1 MRRWRCGRGAVS
13 IGATCLLLL
22 TGAMAE
28 PARPGAPAPTGTP
41 PASGPPTGMPNALQG
56 FSQNRDEPVHI
67 TSRRLEVRD
76 KDKIA
81 TFLGDVHVTQGDTN
95 MTCQTLVVFYEQ
107 STATGTATIATQP
120 TAGGQQQV
128 RRLLAQGGVVVNRKD
143 QTATGHEGVFDMK
156 TNTVTLEGDVVV
168 TQCQN
173 VVHGDRLTV
182 DLTTG
187 VSHMESGKSN
197 PRRVEGLFVPGQQ
210 SRPADAPCPDPA
222 KPTPAAPAAAAP
234 AAAIP
239 GAATPGAAIPGA
251 AIPGKPH

>member
-1 MRRWRCGRGAVS
+1 MRRWRCGRGAVL
-13 IGATCLLLL
+13 IGVTCLLLM

-28 PARPGAPAPTGTP
+28 PARQGAPAPTGPTP
-41 PASGPPTGMPNALQG
+41 APTTTSVPNALQG

-107 STATGTATIATQP
+107 SATTGTATIATQATP
-120 TAGGQQQV
+120 GGQQV

-156 TNTVTLEGDVVV
+156 SNTVTLEGDVVV

-182 DLTTG
+182 DLTSG

-197 PRRVEGLFVPGQQ
+197 QRRVEGLFVPGQQ
-210 SRPADAPCPDPA
+210 SHQTDAPCPDPA
-222 KPTPAAPAAAAP
+222 KPAPAAPATGAP
-234 AAAIP
+234 AT
-239 GAATPGAAIPGA
+239 GAPAVTTPPVR
-251 AIPGKPH
+251 PH

>member
-1 MRRWRCGRGAVS
+1 MRRWRCGRGAVL
-13 IGATCLLLL
+13 IGVTCLLLM

-28 PARPGAPAPTGTP
+28 PARQGAPAPTGPTP
-41 PASGPPTGMPNALQG
+41 APAATTGVPNALQG

-107 STATGTATIATQP
+107 SATTGTATVATQATP
-120 TAGGQQQV
+120 GGQQV

-156 TNTVTLEGDVVV
+156 SNTVTLEGDVVV

-182 DLTTG
+182 DLTSG
-187 VSHMESGKSN
+187 VSHIESGKSN
-197 PRRVEGLFVPGQQ
+197 QRRVEGLFVPGQQ
-210 SRPADAPCPDPA
+210 SHQTDAPCPDPA
-222 KPTPAAPAAAAP
+222 KPAPAAPATGAPATGAP
-234 AAAIP
+234 AAT
-239 GAATPGAAIPGA
+239 TPPVR
-251 AIPGKPH
+251 PH

>member
-1 MRRWRCGRGAVS
+1 MRRWRCGRGPVL
-13 IGATCLLLL
+13 IGAAWALLM
-22 TGAMAE
+22 TGAIAAGE
-28 PARPGAPAPTGTP
+28 PARQGTSAPTGTQAAP
-41 PASGPPTGMPNALQG
+41 GATGVPNALQG

-76 KDKIA
+76 KDKMA

-107 STATGTATIATQP
+107 SPATGTAPTTVTTQATP
-120 TAGGQQQV
+120 SGQQV

-156 TNTVTLEGDVVV
+156 SNTVTLEGDVVV

-173 VVHGDRLTV
+173 VVHGERLTV

-187 VSHMESGKSN
+187 VSHIEAGKSTHG
-197 PRRVEGLFVPGQQ
+197 RVEGLFVPGQQ
-210 SRPADAPCPDPA
+210 SHPTDTPCDEPA
-222 KPTPAAPAAAAP
+222 KGVPAAPGRP
-234 AAAIP
+234 
-239 GAATPGAAIPGA
+239 
-251 AIPGKPH
+251 

>member
-1 MRRWRCGRGAVS
+1 MRRWRCGRGAVL
-13 IGATCLLLL
+13 IGVTCLLLM

-28 PARPGAPAPTGTP
+28 PARQGAPAPTGPTP
-41 PASGPPTGMPNALQG
+41 APATTTGVPNALQG

-107 STATGTATIATQP
+107 SATTGTATVATQATP
-120 TAGGQQQV
+120 GGQQV

-156 TNTVTLEGDVVV
+156 SNTVTLEGDVVV

-182 DLTTG
+182 DLTSG

-197 PRRVEGLFVPGQQ
+197 QRRVEGLFVPGQQ
-210 SRPADAPCPDPA
+210 SHQTDAPCPDPA
-222 KPTPAAPAAAAP
+222 KPAPAAPATGAP
-234 AAAIP
+234 AT
-239 GAATPGAAIPGA
+239 GAPAVTTPPVR
-251 AIPGKPH
+251 PH

>member
-1 MRRWRCGRGAVS
+1 MRLWRPVL
-13 IGATCLLLL
+13 IGATCLLLG
-22 TGAMAE
+22 TAVTVEGQ
-28 PARPGAPAPTGTP
+28 PARQGAAVPAPSPSATG
-41 PASGPPTGMPNALQG
+41 STGVPNALQG

-95 MTCQTLVVFYEQ
+95 MTCQTLVVYYEQ
-107 STATGTATIATQP
+107 SAATGTAP
-120 TAGGQQQV
+120 TTLTPQAGSQQQV

-156 TNTVTLEGDVVV
+156 SNTVTLEGDVVV

-173 VVHGDRLTV
+173 VVHGDRLIV

-187 VSHMESGKSN
+187 VSHIEASKTSHG
-197 PRRVEGLFVPGQQ
+197 RVEGLFVPGQQ
-210 SRPADAPCPDPA
+210 SHPSDTPCKEPP
-222 KPTPAAPAAAAP
+222 KPVPAAPVRP
-234 AAAIP
+234 
-239 GAATPGAAIPGA
+239 
-251 AIPGKPH
+251 

>member
-1 MRRWRCGRGAVS
+1 MRRWRCGRGAVL
-13 IGATCLLLL
+13 IGATGLLLMS
-22 TGAMAE
+22 GAMAE
-28 PARPGAPAPTGTP
+28 PARQGAPAPAGPTPAPATATGL
-41 PASGPPTGMPNALQG
+41 PNALQG

-107 STATGTATIATQP
+107 SATTGTATVATQATP
-120 TAGGQQQV
+120 GGQQV

-156 TNTVTLEGDVVV
+156 SNTVTLEGDVVV

-182 DLTTG
+182 DLTSG
-187 VSHMESGKSN
+187 VSHIESGKSN
-197 PRRVEGLFVPGQQ
+197 QRRVEGLFVPGQQ
-210 SRPADAPCPDPA
+210 SHQTDAPCPDPA
-222 KPTPAAPAAAAP
+222 KPAPAAPATGAP
-234 AAAIP
+234 AAT
-239 GAATPGAAIPGA
+239 TPPVR
-251 AIPGKPH
+251 PH

>member
-1 MRRWRCGRGAVS
+1 MRRWRCGRGSVL
-13 IGATCLLLL
+13 IGATCVLLI
-22 TGAMAE
+22 TGAMATGE
-28 PARPGAPAPTGTP
+28 PARQGAPAPTAP
-41 PASGPPTGMPNALQG
+41 PAPGAPTGMPNALQG

-107 STATGTATIATQP
+107 SAATGTATVATQA

-156 TNTVTLEGDVVV
+156 SNTVTLEGDVVV

-187 VSHMESGKSN
+187 LSHMESGKAN
-197 PRRVEGLFVPGQQ
+197 HGRVEGLFVPGQQ
-210 SRPADAPCPDPA
+210 SHATDTPCPDPA
-222 KPTPAAPAAAAP
+222 KPAPSAPSAPAAAAP
-234 AAAIP
+234 AAA
-239 GAATPGAAIPGA
+239 TPVR
-251 AIPGKPH
+251 PH

>member
-1 MRRWRCGRGAVS
+1 MRRWRCGRGAVL
-13 IGATCLLLL
+13 IGVTCLLLM

-28 PARPGAPAPTGTP
+28 PARQGAPAPTGPTP
-41 PASGPPTGMPNALQG
+41 APATTTGVPNALQG

-107 STATGTATIATQP
+107 SATTGTATVATQATP
-120 TAGGQQQV
+120 GGQQV

-156 TNTVTLEGDVVV
+156 SNTVTLEGDVVV

-173 VVHGDRLTV
+173 VVHGDRLIV

-187 VSHMESGKSN
+187 VSHIEASKTSHG
-197 PRRVEGLFVPGQQ
+197 RVEGLFVPGQQ
-210 SRPADAPCPDPA
+210 SHPSDTPCKEPP
-222 KPTPAAPAAAAP
+222 KPVPAAPVRP
-234 AAAIP
+234 
-239 GAATPGAAIPGA
+239 
-251 AIPGKPH
+251 

>member
-1 MRRWRCGRGAVS
+1 MRRWRCGRGAVL
-13 IGATCLLLL
+13 IGVTCLLLM

-28 PARPGAPAPTGTP
+28 PARQGAPAGPTP
-41 PASGPPTGMPNALQG
+41 SPATATGVPNALQG

-107 STATGTATIATQP
+107 SATTGTATVATQATP
-120 TAGGQQQV
+120 GGQQV

-156 TNTVTLEGDVVV
+156 SNTVTLEGDVVV

-182 DLTTG
+182 DLTSG
-187 VSHMESGKSN
+187 VSHIESGKSN
-197 PRRVEGLFVPGQQ
+197 QRRVEGLFVPGQQ
-210 SRPADAPCPDPA
+210 SHQTDAPCPDPA
-222 KPTPAAPAAAAP
+222 KPAPAAPATGAPATGAP
-234 AAAIP
+234 AAT
-239 GAATPGAAIPGA
+239 TPPVR
-251 AIPGKPH
+251 PH

>member
-1 MRRWRCGRGAVS
+1 MRRWRCGRGAVL
-13 IGATCLLLL
+13 IGVTCLLLM

-28 PARPGAPAPTGTP
+28 PARQGAPAPTGPTP
-41 PASGPPTGMPNALQG
+41 APATTTGVPNALQG

-107 STATGTATIATQP
+107 SATTGTATVATQATP
-120 TAGGQQQV
+120 GGQQV

-156 TNTVTLEGDVVV
+156 SNTVTLEGDVVV

-182 DLTTG
+182 DLTSG
-187 VSHMESGKSN
+187 VSHIESGKSKQ
-197 PRRVEGLFVPGQQ
+197 RRVEGLFVPGQQ
-210 SRPADAPCPDPA
+210 SHQTDAPCPDPA
-222 KPTPAAPAAAAP
+222 KPAPAAPATGAPATGAP
-234 AAAIP
+234 AAT
-239 GAATPGAAIPGA
+239 TPPVR
-251 AIPGKPH
+251 PH

>member
-1 MRRWRCGRGAVS
+1 MRRWRCGRGAVL
-13 IGATCLLLL
+13 IGVTCLLLM
-22 TGAMAE
+22 TGAMAD
-28 PARPGAPAPTGTP
+28 PARQGAPAPTGPTP
-41 PASGPPTGMPNALQG
+41 APATTTGVPNALQG

-107 STATGTATIATQP
+107 SATTGTATVATQATP
-120 TAGGQQQV
+120 GGQQV

-156 TNTVTLEGDVVV
+156 SNTVTLEGDVVV

-182 DLTTG
+182 DLTSG
-187 VSHMESGKSN
+187 VSHIESGKSN
-197 PRRVEGLFVPGQQ
+197 QRRVEGLFVPGQQ
-210 SRPADAPCPDPA
+210 SHQTDAPCPDPA
-222 KPTPAAPAAAAP
+222 KPAPAAPATGAPATGAP
-234 AAAIP
+234 AAT
-239 GAATPGAAIPGA
+239 TPPVR
-251 AIPGKPH
+251 PH

>member
-1 MRRWRCGRGAVS
+1 MRRWRCGRGAVL
-13 IGATCLLLL
+13 IGVTCLLLM

-28 PARPGAPAPTGTP
+28 PARQGAPAPTGPTP
-41 PASGPPTGMPNALQG
+41 PPATTTGVPNALQG

-107 STATGTATIATQP
+107 SATTGTATVATQATP
-120 TAGGQQQV
+120 GGQQV

-173 VVHGDRLTV
+173 VVHGERLTV

-187 VSHMESGKSN
+187 VSHIEAGKSAHG
-197 PRRVEGLFVPGQQ
+197 RVEGLFVPGQQ
-210 SRPADAPCPDPA
+210 SHPTDAPCNEPA
-222 KPTPAAPAAAAP
+222 KPVPAAPVRP
-234 AAAIP
+234 
-239 GAATPGAAIPGA
+239 
-251 AIPGKPH
+251 

>member
-1 MRRWRCGRGAVS
+1 MRLWRPVL
-13 IGATCLLLL
+13 IGATCLILG
-22 TGAMAE
+22 TVAAGQ
-28 PARPGAPAPTGTP
+28 PARQGASMPAPGP
-41 PASGPPTGMPNALQG
+41 PAAGASTGVPNALQG

-95 MTCQTLVVFYEQ
+95 MTCQTLVVYYEQ
-107 STATGTATIATQP
+107 SAATGTPPATLAPQP
-120 TAGGQQQV
+120 GGQQQV

-156 TNTVTLEGDVVV
+156 SNTVTLEGDVVV

-173 VVHGDRLTV
+173 VVHGDRLIV

-187 VSHMESGKSN
+187 VSHIEAGKSSHG
-197 PRRVEGLFVPGQQ
+197 RVEGLFLPGQQ
-210 SRPADAPCPDPA
+210 SHPSDTPCKEPA
-222 KPTPAAPAAAAP
+222 KPVPPAPAVRP
-234 AAAIP
+234 
-239 GAATPGAAIPGA
+239 
-251 AIPGKPH
+251 

>member
-1 MRRWRCGRGAVS
+1 MRLWRCGRGPVL
-13 IGATCLLLL
+13 IGAVCLLI
-22 TGAMAE
+22 GS
-28 PARPGAPAPTGTP
+28 GAPAAGQPVRPGPSPAATPGVSTGV
-41 PASGPPTGMPNALQG
+41 PNALQG

-107 STATGTATIATQP
+107 SAATGTATIATQA

-156 TNTVTLEGDVVV
+156 SNTVTLEGDVVV

-182 DLTTG
+182 DLTSG
-187 VSHMESGKSN
+187 VSHMESGKLN
-197 PRRVEGLFVPGQQ
+197 QRRVEGLFVPGQQ
-210 SRPADAPCPDPA
+210 SHQTDTPCPDPPKGA
-222 KPTPAAPAAAAP
+222 PAAPAATAP
-234 AAAIP
+234 AAA
-239 GAATPGAAIPGA
+239 TPAR
-251 AIPGKPH
+251 PH

>member
-1 MRRWRCGRGAVS
+1 MRRWRCGRGAVL
-13 IGATCLLLL
+13 IGVTCLLLM

-28 PARPGAPAPTGTP
+28 PARQGAPAPAGPAPATATGV
-41 PASGPPTGMPNALQG
+41 PNALQG

-107 STATGTATIATQP
+107 SATTGTATVATQATP
-120 TAGGQQQV
+120 GGQQV

-156 TNTVTLEGDVVV
+156 SNTVTLEGDVVV

-182 DLTTG
+182 DLTSG
-187 VSHMESGKSN
+187 VSHIASGKSN
-197 PRRVEGLFVPGQQ
+197 QRRVEGLFVPGQQ
-210 SRPADAPCPDPA
+210 SHQTDAPCPDPA
-222 KPTPAAPAAAAP
+222 KPAPAAPATGAPATGAP
-234 AAAIP
+234 AAT
-239 GAATPGAAIPGA
+239 TPPVR
-251 AIPGKPH
+251 PH

>member
-1 MRRWRCGRGAVS
+1 MRRWRCGRGAVL
-13 IGATCLLLL
+13 IGVTCLLLM

-28 PARPGAPAPTGTP
+28 PARQGAPAPTGPTP
-41 PASGPPTGMPNALQG
+41 APATTTGVPNALQG

-107 STATGTATIATQP
+107 SATTGTATVATQATP
-120 TAGGQQQV
+120 GGQQV

-156 TNTVTLEGDVVV
+156 SNTVTLEGDVVV

-182 DLTTG
+182 DLTSG
-187 VSHMESGKSN
+187 VSHIASGKSN
-197 PRRVEGLFVPGQQ
+197 QRRVEGLFVPGQQ
-210 SRPADAPCPDPA
+210 SHQTDAPCPDPA
-222 KPTPAAPAAAAP
+222 KPAPAAPATGAPATGAP
-234 AAAIP
+234 AAT
-239 GAATPGAAIPGA
+239 TPPVR
-251 AIPGKPH
+251 PH

>member
-1 MRRWRCGRGAVS
+1 MRRWHCGRGPVL
-13 IGATCLLLL
+13 IGAACLLLL
-22 TGAMAE
+22 TGAMAAGE
-28 PARPGAPAPTGTP
+28 PARPGVSAPAGTAAPGTTGV
-41 PASGPPTGMPNALQG
+41 PNALQG

-67 TSRRLEVRD
+67 TSKRLEVRD
-76 KDKIA
+76 KDKMA

-107 STATGTATIATQP
+107 NPATGTAPTTMTTQATP
-120 TAGGQQQV
+120 GGQQV

-173 VVHGDRLTV
+173 VVHGDRLIV

-187 VSHMESGKSN
+187 VSHMEAGKSSHG
-197 PRRVEGLFVPGQQ
+197 RVEGLFVPGQQ
-210 SRPADAPCPDPA
+210 SHQSDAPCKEPA
-222 KPTPAAPAAAAP
+222 KSAPAAAARP
-234 AAAIP
+234 
-239 GAATPGAAIPGA
+239 
-251 AIPGKPH
+251 

>member
-1 MRRWRCGRGAVS
+1 MRRWRCGRGAVL
-13 IGATCLLLL
+13 IGVTCLLLM

-28 PARPGAPAPTGTP
+28 PARQGAPAPTGPTP
-41 PASGPPTGMPNALQG
+41 APATTTGVPNALQG

-107 STATGTATIATQP
+107 SATTGTATVATQATP
-120 TAGGQQQV
+120 GGQQV

-156 TNTVTLEGDVVV
+156 SNTVTLEGDVVV

-182 DLTTG
+182 DLTSG
-187 VSHMESGKSN
+187 VSHIESGKSN
-197 PRRVEGLFVPGQQ
+197 QRRVEGLFVPGQQ
-210 SRPADAPCPDPA
+210 SHQTDAPCPDPA
-222 KPTPAAPAAAAP
+222 KPAPAAPATGAPATGAP
-234 AAAIP
+234 AAT
-239 GAATPGAAIPGA
+239 TPPVR
-251 AIPGKPH
+251 PH

>member
-1 MRRWRCGRGAVS
+1 MRRWRCGRGAVL
-13 IGATCLLLL
+13 IGVTCLLLM

-28 PARPGAPAPTGTP
+28 PAHQGAPAGPTP
-41 PASGPPTGMPNALQG
+41 SPATATGVPNALQG

-107 STATGTATIATQP
+107 SATTGTATVATQATP
-120 TAGGQQQV
+120 GGQQV

-156 TNTVTLEGDVVV
+156 SNTVTLEGDVVV

-182 DLTTG
+182 DLTSG
-187 VSHMESGKSN
+187 VSHIESGKSN
-197 PRRVEGLFVPGQQ
+197 QRRVEGLFVPGQQ
-210 SRPADAPCPDPA
+210 SHQTDAPCPDPA
-222 KPTPAAPAAAAP
+222 KPAPAAPATGAP
-234 AAAIP
+234 AAT
-239 GAATPGAAIPGA
+239 TPPVR
-251 AIPGKPH
+251 PH

>member
-1 MRRWRCGRGAVS
+1 MRRWRCGRGAVL
-13 IGATCLLLL
+13 IGVTCLLLM

-28 PARPGAPAPTGTP
+28 PARQGAPAPTGPTP
-41 PASGPPTGMPNALQG
+41 APATTTGVPNALQG

-107 STATGTATIATQP
+107 SATTGTATVATQATP
-120 TAGGQQQV
+120 GGQQV

-156 TNTVTLEGDVVV
+156 SNTVTLEGDVVV

-182 DLTTG
+182 DLTSG
-187 VSHMESGKSN
+187 VSHIESGKSN
-197 PRRVEGLFVPGQQ
+197 QRRVEGLFVPGQQ
-210 SRPADAPCPDPA
+210 SHQTDAPCPDPA
-222 KPTPAAPAAAAP
+222 KPAPAAPATGAPATGAP
-234 AAAIP
+234 AAP
-239 GAATPGAAIPGA
+239 TPPVR
-251 AIPGKPH
+251 PH

>member
-1 MRRWRCGRGAVS
+1 MRLWRCGRGPVL
-13 IGATCLLLL
+13 IGATCLLMG
-22 TGAMAE
+22 TAATVAGQPVRQGASLPGQSPPVA
-28 PARPGAPAPTGTP
+28 AAPGAPGAAG
-41 PASGPPTGMPNALQG
+41 GVPNALQG

-95 MTCQTLVVFYEQ
+95 MTCQTLVVYYEQ
-107 STATGTATIATQP
+107 SAATGTAPTTLSTQ
-120 TAGGQQQV
+120 AGGQQQV

-156 TNTVTLEGDVVV
+156 SNTVTLEGDVVV

-182 DLTTG
+182 DLTSG

-197 PRRVEGLFVPGQQ
+197 QRRVEGLFVPGQQ
-210 SRPADAPCPDPA
+210 SHQTDAPCPDPA
-222 KPTPAAPAAAAP
+222 KPAPAAPATGAP
-234 AAAIP
+234 AAT
-239 GAATPGAAIPGA
+239 TPPVR
-251 AIPGKPH
+251 PH

>member
-1 MRRWRCGRGAVS
+1 MRLWRCARGPVL
-13 IGATCLLLL
+13 IGATCLLMG
-22 TGAMAE
+22 TAATVAGQPVRQGASLPGQSPPVAGG
-28 PARPGAPAPTGTP
+28 PGSPGAAG
-41 PASGPPTGMPNALQG
+41 GVPNALQG

-95 MTCQTLVVFYEQ
+95 MTCQTLVVYYEQ
-107 STATGTATIATQP
+107 SAATGTPPTTLAAPATP
-120 TAGGQQQV
+120 AGGQQQV

-173 VVHGDRLTV
+173 VVHGDRLIV

-187 VSHMESGKSN
+187 VSHMEAGKSN
-197 PRRVEGLFVPGQQ
+197 HGRVEGLFVPGQSHQ
-210 SRPADAPCPDPA
+210 SDAPCKEPA
-222 KPTPAAPAAAAP
+222 KSAPAAAARP
-234 AAAIP
+234 
-239 GAATPGAAIPGA
+239 
-251 AIPGKPH
+251 

>member
-1 MRRWRCGRGAVS
+1 MRLWRCGRGTVL
-13 IGATCLLLL
+13 IGATCLIVG
-22 TGAMAE
+22 TAATVAGQ
-28 PARPGAPAPTGTP
+28 PVRPGASVPAPSP
-41 PASGPPTGMPNALQG
+41 PAAGAAGAATGVPNALQG

-95 MTCQTLVVFYEQ
+95 MTCQTLVVYYEQ
-107 STATGTATIATQP
+107 SAATGTAPTTLTTQ
-120 TAGGQQQV
+120 AGGQQQV
-128 RRLLAQGGVVVNRKD
+128 RRLLAQGGVVVNRKE

-173 VVHGDRLTV
+173 VVHGDRLIV

-187 VSHMESGKSN
+187 VSHMEAGKSSHG
-197 PRRVEGLFVPGQQ
+197 RVEGLFLPGQQ
-210 SRPADAPCPDPA
+210 SHPSDAPCKEPA
-222 KPTPAAPAAAAP
+222 KSAPAAPARP
-234 AAAIP
+234 
-239 GAATPGAAIPGA
+239 
-251 AIPGKPH
+251 

>member
-1 MRRWRCGRGAVS
+1 MRLCRCGRGPIL
-13 IGATCLLLL
+13 IGATWLLVG
-22 TGAMAE
+22 TAATVAGQ
-28 PARPGAPAPTGTP
+28 PVRPGASLPAPSP
-41 PASGPPTGMPNALQG
+41 PAAGAAGAATGVPNALQG

-95 MTCQTLVVFYEQ
+95 MTCQTLVVYYEQ
-107 STATGTATIATQP
+107 SAATGTAP
-120 TAGGQQQV
+120 TTLSTPAGGQQQV

-173 VVHGDRLTV
+173 VVHGDRLIV
-182 DLTTG
+182 DLTSG
-187 VSHMESGKSN
+187 VSHMEAGKSGHG
-197 PRRVEGLFVPGQQ
+197 RVEGLFVPGQQ
-210 SRPADAPCPDPA
+210 SHTSDAPCKEPA
-222 KPTPAAPAAAAP
+222 KSAPAAAARP
-234 AAAIP
+234 
-239 GAATPGAAIPGA
+239 
-251 AIPGKPH
+251 

>member
-1 MRRWRCGRGAVS
+1 MRRWRCGRGAVL
-13 IGATCLLLL
+13 IGATSLLLM

-28 PARPGAPAPTGTP
+28 PAHQGAPAGPTP
-41 PASGPPTGMPNALQG
+41 SPATATGVPNALQG

-107 STATGTATIATQP
+107 SATTGTATVATQATP
-120 TAGGQQQV
+120 GGQQV

-156 TNTVTLEGDVVV
+156 SNTVTLEGDVVV

-182 DLTTG
+182 DLTSG
-187 VSHMESGKSN
+187 VSHIESGKSN
-197 PRRVEGLFVPGQQ
+197 QRRVEGLFVPGQQ
-210 SRPADAPCPDPA
+210 SHQTDAPCPDPA
-222 KPTPAAPAAAAP
+222 KPAPAAPATGAPATGAP
-234 AAAIP
+234 AAT
-239 GAATPGAAIPGA
+239 TPPVR
-251 AIPGKPH
+251 PH

>member
-1 MRRWRCGRGAVS
+1 MRRWRCGRGAVL
-13 IGATCLLLL
+13 IGATSLLLM

-28 PARPGAPAPTGTP
+28 PAHQGAPAGPTP
-41 PASGPPTGMPNALQG
+41 SPATATGVPNALQG

-107 STATGTATIATQP
+107 SATTGTATVATQATP
-120 TAGGQQQV
+120 GGQQV

-156 TNTVTLEGDVVV
+156 SNTVTLEGDVVV

-182 DLTTG
+182 DLTSG
-187 VSHMESGKSN
+187 VSHMESGKLN
-197 PRRVEGLFVPGQQ
+197 QRRVEGLFVPGQQ
-210 SRPADAPCPDPA
+210 SHQTDAPCPDPA
-222 KPTPAAPAAAAP
+222 KPAPAAPATGAPATGAP
-234 AAAIP
+234 AAT
-239 GAATPGAAIPGA
+239 TPPVR
-251 AIPGKPH
+251 PH

>member
-1 MRRWRCGRGAVS
+1 MRLWRCGRGPML
-13 IGATCLLLL
+13 IGAVCLLMG
-22 TGAMAE
+22 TGATAAGQPVRAGAS
-28 PARPGAPAPTGTP
+28 PAAAPGGSTGV
-41 PASGPPTGMPNALQG
+41 PNALQG

-95 MTCQTLVVFYEQ
+95 MTCQTLVVYYEQ
-107 STATGTATIATQP
+107 SAATGTAP
-120 TAGGQQQV
+120 TTLAPQAGGQQQV

-187 VSHMESGKSN
+187 VSHIEAGKSSHG
-197 PRRVEGLFVPGQQ
+197 RVEGLFVPGQQ
-210 SRPADAPCPDPA
+210 SHPSDTPCKEPA
-222 KPTPAAPAAAAP
+222 KAIPAAPVRP
-234 AAAIP
+234 
-239 GAATPGAAIPGA
+239 
-251 AIPGKPH
+251 